1 MRSSGHDVKDTLAR
15 DTFYE
20 IRYGPEGPPESPYPR
35 GFFVSRGLN
44 PALAINE
51 IKDMLVRRT
60 V

>member
-1 MRSSGHDVKDTLAR
+1 VKDTLAR

-35 GFFVSRGLN
+35 GFFVSKGLN